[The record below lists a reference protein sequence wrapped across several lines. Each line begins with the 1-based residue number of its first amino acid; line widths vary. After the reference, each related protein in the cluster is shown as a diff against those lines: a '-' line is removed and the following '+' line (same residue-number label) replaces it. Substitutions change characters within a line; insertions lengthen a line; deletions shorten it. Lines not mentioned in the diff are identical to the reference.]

1 MAAEFMDQLLAAEEA
16 LRGKGERITQPRVAV
31 LSMLMSSDHAVS
43 HLDVAHAI
51 SLHKPVDRV
60 TVYRVL
66 EWLTQL
72 GLAHR
77 IACDDRVW
85 RFMFNAALP
94 GSAKL
99 AEPNQPHEHAH
110 FTCTQC
116 GHMSCLESV
125 STKLQFQLPK
135 GFKTQE
141 IDLMLRGVCAAC
153 SKVSKISKTKPKIAA

>member
-1 MAAEFMDQLLAAEEA
+1 MAVRFLDQLTAAELL
-16 LRGKGERITQPRVAV
+16 LREKGERITQPRVAV
-31 LSMLMSSDHAVS
+31 LAILMSSEHAAS
-43 HLDVAHAI
+43 HLDVAFEI
-51 SLHKPVDRV
+51 STFKVVDRV

-85 RFMFNAALP
+85 RFMLNAP
-94 GSAKL
+94 SSPKKL
-99 AEPNQPHEHAH
+99 EQKQPHEHEHAH
-110 FTCTQC
+110 FTCIQC

-135 GFKTQE
+135 GYKPNE
-141 IDLMLRGVCAAC
+141 IDLMIRGVCAAC
-153 SKVSKISKTKPKIAA
+153 TKVVA

>member
-1 MAAEFMDQLLAAEEA
+1 MTAQSSDQFFAAEQA
-16 LRGKGERITQPRVAV
+16 LRDKGERVTQPRLAV
-31 LSMLMSSDHAVS
+31 LGMLMASDHAVS
-43 HLDVAHAI
+43 HLDVAQAI
-51 SLHKPVDRV
+51 SLRKPVDRV

-85 RFMFNAALP
+85 RFMFNAPPTKVEHKQA
-94 GSAKL
+94 
-99 AEPNQPHEHAH
+99 HEHAH

-135 GFKTQE
+135 GFKSRE
-141 IDLMLRGVCAAC
+141 IDLMIRGVCATC
-153 SKVSKISKTKPKIAA
+153 TKLTAKLTAKLGA

>member
-1 MAAEFMDQLLAAEEA
+1 MVAQFLDQMSSAEHA
-16 LRGKGERITQPRVAV
+16 LREKGERITQPRVAV
-31 LSMLMSSDHAVS
+31 LSVLMAAGHAVS
-43 HLDVAHAI
+43 HLDVAHEL
-51 SLHKPVDRV
+51 STHKPVDRV

-85 RFMFNAALP
+85 RFMRNAPATVP
-94 GSAKL
+94 ADKH
-99 AEPNQPHEHAH
+99 PHEHAH

-125 STKLQFQLPK
+125 PSKLQFQLPK
-135 GFKTQE
+135 GYQTQE
-141 IDLMLRGVCAAC
+141 IDLMIRGVCAAC
-153 SKVSKISKTKPKIAA
+153 AKITA

>member
-1 MAAEFMDQLLAAEEA
+1 MAAQFLDQLLAAEQL
-16 LRGKGERITQPRVAV
+16 LREKGERITQPRVAV
-31 LSMLMSSDHAVS
+31 LGMLMSSEHAVS
-43 HLDVAHAI
+43 HLDVAQEI

-85 RFMFNAALP
+85 RFMLNTSP
-94 GSAKL
+94 KKV
-99 AEPNQPHEHAH
+99 EHKQPHEHAH

-141 IDLMLRGVCAAC
+141 IDLMIRGVCASC
-153 SKVSKISKTKPKIAA
+153 TKIAA